1 MFDALS
7 GVVDIITTILDFFQ
21 SLIDIAVGFVQ
32 DVQAW
37 WDTVLTILGM
47 MPPAILVIVGAG
59 FALLLA
65 FVIIEL
71 LRDFL

>member
-37 WDTVLTILGM
+37 WATVMTILGM

>member
-37 WDTVLTILGM
+37 WATVLTILGM